1 MFNIGDRVIVHGHP
15 LSPTGIIEAVSPHHE
30 DGYYVN
36 YGVPV
41 ESPGMGYS
49 MNGSNWDS
57 KLLTLVTET
66 EGLKDYLELFE

>member
-15 LSPTGIIEAVSPHHE
+15 LSPTGIIEAVSPYLE
-30 DGYYVN
+30 DEYYVN

-41 ESPGMGYS
+41 ESPGEGYS

-57 KLLTLVTET
+57 TLLTLVPRT
-66 EGLKDYLELFE
+66 EGLESYMELFE